1 MSVKKPIQRLLN
13 TFDLIFQILD
23 EKGVRVETARLF
35 LFQFSEHEFFPLGRQ
50 RNFFDN
56 VIRLFG
62 EEFFA
67 DIFLCADTFLF
78 STTIIGMTFL
88 HFTCDTTTAFFAQKY
103 SAKNMLVNSS
113 LHRVSIPRRYFRAL
127 IKKFL

>member
-13 TFDLIFQILD
+13 TFDLIFQILN

-35 LFQFSEHEFFPLGRQ
+35 LIEFSEHEFFPLGRQ
-50 RNFFDN
+50 RNFLDN
-56 VIRLFG
+56 IICLFG

-78 STTIIGMTFL
+78 GTAIIGMTFL
-88 HFTCDTTTAFFAQKY
+88 HFASDTTTT
-103 SAKNMLVNSS
+103 
-113 LHRVSIPRRYFRAL
+113 
-127 IKKFL
+127 FLA

>member
-1 MSVKKPIQRLLN
+1 M
-13 TFDLIFQILD
+13 
-23 EKGVRVETARLF
+23 ETARLF
-35 LFQFSEHEFFPLGRQ
+35 LVEFSEHIFFPLGQQ

-56 VIRLFG
+56 ATHLFG

-78 STTIIGMTFL
+78 STAIIGMTFL
-88 HFTCDTTTAFFAQKY
+88 HFAGYATSAFFTQKY
-103 SAKNMLVNSS
+103 SAKNMLINSS
-113 LHRVSIPRRYFRAL
+113 LHRVSIPRRNFRAF